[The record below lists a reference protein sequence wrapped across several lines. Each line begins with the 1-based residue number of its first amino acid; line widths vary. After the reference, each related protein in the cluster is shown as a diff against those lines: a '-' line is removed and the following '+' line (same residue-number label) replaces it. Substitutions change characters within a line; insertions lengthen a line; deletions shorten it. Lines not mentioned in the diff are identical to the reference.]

1 MADAKLGTR
10 TPIHVAIHYLGCEPF
25 EVEALSEERLRQ
37 LIVVECQDRGW
48 LVEDSWREEL
58 S

>member
-1 MADAKLGTR
+1 MQLHLLRERRIKR
-10 TPIHVAIHYLGCEPF
+10 VAIHYVGCEPF

-48 LVEDSWREEL
+48 LIEDSWREEL
-58 S
+58 A